1 MITRQRVNLQ
11 EAVSCIRLRLTFS
24 AGANTLVGFTNDKG
38 DYIVKSY
45 RTEIARATKDGIVWI
60 TSDWFSMT
68 TAKHLSYV
76 KRGFAGED
84 VVYSLTLESAKQTTK
99 WHDLAEAV
107 NA

>member
-38 DYIVKSY
+38 DYIIKSY

-60 TSDWFSMT
+60 TTEYYSQT
-68 TAKHLSYV
+68 TSKHLSYV
-76 KRGFAGED
+76 RRGFSGED
-84 VVYSLTLESAKQTTK
+84 VVSSPSLEQAKTTTK
-99 WHDLAEAV
+99 WHDLELAV
-107 NA
+107 A